1 MTDQLKS
8 QLAAALNIDPADI
21 MSYLQTAGDAYT
33 VLLTNYQKHT
43 NVHPAVPY
51 PQPELIASETTQIR
65 NPKPVLSEAE
75 VSDIPNH
82 LRSAYQDPESA
93 KKSDLAQLAVL
104 LDIPL
109 ETDNPLKKDLL
120 AAIEAYKERPYE
132 N

>member
-1 MTDQLKS
+1 MR
-8 QLAAALNIDPADI
+8 
-21 MSYLQTAGDAYT
+21 YLQTAGDAYT

-43 NVHPAVPY
+43 DVRPIEPD
-51 PQPELIASETTQIR
+51 PQPEPNMPEETQIR
-65 NPKPVLSEAE
+65 NPKSE
-75 VSDIPNH
+75 IPNH

-120 AAIEAYKERPYE
+120 AAIEAYKEQPFSTDD
-132 N
+132 

>member
-8 QLAAALNIDPADI
+8 QLAAALKIDPADI
-21 MSYLQTAGDAYT
+21 MRYLQTAEDAYT

-43 NVHPAVPY
+43 NVRPIEPD
-51 PQPELIASETTQIR
+51 PKPEPNMPEETQIR

-82 LRSAYQDPESA
+82 LKSAYQNPESA

-104 LDIPL
+104 LDLPL
-109 ETDNPLKKDLL
+109 DIDNPLKKDLV
-120 AAIEAYKERPYE
+120 AAIEAYKEQPY

>member
-21 MSYLQTAGDAYT
+21 MRYLQTAEDAYT

-43 NVHPAVPY
+43 NVHPAVPD

-65 NPKPVLSEAE
+65 NPK
-75 VSDIPNH
+75 SDIPNH
-82 LRSAYQDPESA
+82 LKSAYRDPESA

-120 AAIEAYKERPYE
+120 AAIEAYKERPYDA
-132 N
+132 

>member
-21 MSYLQTAGDAYT
+21 MRYLQTAGDAYT

-43 NVHPAVPY
+43 NVHPIEPD
-51 PQPELIASETTQIR
+51 PQPETKLPEEDHIR
-65 NPKPVLSEAE
+65 NPK
-75 VSDIPNH
+75 SDIPNH
-82 LRSAYQDPESA
+82 LKSAYQDPESA

-120 AAIEAYKERPYE
+120 AAIEAYKEQPFSTDD
-132 N
+132 